1 MKKNVLVFGVISG
14 LIAAVTM
21 LISMEVVI
29 NNPKYHGSMW
39 VGYGSMIVAFSLIF
53 VVIKN
58 LRDKFNNG
66 FISFGKAFK
75 TGLLIA
81 LIGSTMYVIAWMVD
95 YYCFHPD
102 FMQLYTNSVLSKAKE
117 AGADAAELARQQAQ
131 MASYTQMYKNPVMLM
146 VLTYMEILPV
156 GIVIA
161 LIAAL
166 ILKRKPANP
175 QAVATA

>member
-53 VVIKN
+53 VGIKN

-81 LIGSTMYVIAWMVD
+81 LIVLQCMLLPGWLITIVSIPILCSYIPTA
-95 YYCFHPD
+95 YYPR
-102 FMQLYTNSVLSKAKE
+102 LRKL
-117 AGADAAELARQQAQ
+117 AQ
-131 MASYTQMYKNPVMLM
+131 MQQNWRGNRHKW
-146 VLTYMEILPV
+146 
-156 GIVIA
+156 
-161 LIAAL
+161 
-166 ILKRKPANP
+166 
-175 QAVATA
+175 QAIPRCIRIHLC

>member
-1 MKKNVLVFGVISG
+1 MKRNVLVFGVISG
-14 LIAAVTM
+14 LIATVTM
-21 LISMEVVI
+21 LISMEIVI
-29 NNPKYHGSMW
+29 NNPQYHGSMW

-53 VVIKN
+53 VGIKN

-66 FISFGKAFK
+66 FITFGKAFK

-81 LIGSTMYVIAWMVD
+81 IIGSTMYVIGWMID

-102 FMQLYTNSVLSKAKE
+102 FMQLYTASVLSNAKAS
-117 AGADAAELARQQAQ
+117 GADAAEMARQQAQ
-131 MASYTQMYKNPVMLM
+131 MASYTQMYKNPLMLA

-161 LIAAL
+161 LTAAL
-166 ILKRKPANP
+166 ILKRKPESGR
-175 QAVATA
+175 AVAVA